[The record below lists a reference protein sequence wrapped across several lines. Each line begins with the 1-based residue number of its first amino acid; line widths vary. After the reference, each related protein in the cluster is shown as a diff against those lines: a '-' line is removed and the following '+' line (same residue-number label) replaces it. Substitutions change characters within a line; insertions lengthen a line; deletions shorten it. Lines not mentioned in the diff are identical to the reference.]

1 MTRFLFAGFLAL
13 FAQTAFADD
22 AITRTYSLDDGH
34 ATGYAA
40 LDISRIGTLDPP
52 RDSEALRA
60 GLAYGI
66 APELTLGIEA
76 AVLDAPDAPRAST
89 ATAYGILTLLRGERG
104 SLALVVDGVLPQPGM
119 KQVGVGLAGKLLL
132 SRNVALYTGQP
143 PGVAPIDS
151 QLTIFMP
158 EGEGWHSYLHLPVGL
173 AVQLTPQL
181 YTYADATLVCDDLT
195 NHVTMSI
202 ADHDAVLPVRVGA
215 TYDVSDRVSLAGALA
230 SDTWMLRGHP
240 GTRSVSLGILVRL

>member
-1 MTRFLFAGFLAL
+1 MTRLLFGGFLAL
-13 FAQTAFADD
+13 FAQTAFAND

-52 RDSEALRA
+52 RDSETLRA

-66 APELTLGIEA
+66 APELALGIEA
-76 AVLDAPDAPRAST
+76 AVVDAPDATRAST
-89 ATAYGILTLLRGERG
+89 ATAYGILTLLRGARG
-104 SLALVVDGVLPQPGM
+104 SLARVVDGVLPQPDM
-119 KQVGVGLAGKLLL
+119 KQVGAGLAGKLLL

-143 PGVAPIDS
+143 PGVAPIDP

-173 AVQLTPQL
+173 AAQLPPRSTRTP
-181 YTYADATLVCDDLT
+181 TPRSCAT
-195 NHVTMSI
+195 I
-202 ADHDAVLPVRVGA
+202 
-215 TYDVSDRVSLAGALA
+215 
-230 SDTWMLRGHP
+230 
-240 GTRSVSLGILVRL
+240 